1 MIAVHH
7 EKSLVP
13 AFFKVSVGH
22 LYDNRES
29 GKINYCF
36 GKSFEFW
43 IRISIRTLLS
53 SDLISSENVQNVVLF
68 SILIN
73 RT

>member
-29 GKINYCF
+29 GKKNYRF
-36 GKSFEFW
+36 GKSLDFGSE
-43 IRISIRTLLS
+43 TL
-53 SDLISSENVQNVVLF
+53 
-68 SILIN
+68 
-73 RT
+73 

>member
-13 AFFKVSVGH
+13 AFLKVSVGH

-29 GKINYCF
+29 GKINNCF
-36 GKSFEFW
+36 GKSLGSE
-43 IRISIRTLLS
+43 TLYEPCLH
-53 SDLISSENVQNVVLF
+53 LTLF
-68 SILIN
+68 F
-73 RT
+73 RKMCKMW